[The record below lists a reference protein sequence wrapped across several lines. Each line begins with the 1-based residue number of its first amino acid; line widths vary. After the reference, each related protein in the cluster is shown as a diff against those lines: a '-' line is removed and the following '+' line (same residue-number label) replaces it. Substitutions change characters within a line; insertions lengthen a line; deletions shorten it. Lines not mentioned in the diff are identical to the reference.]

1 MKETSD
7 RGLQLTTAQE
17 GVLNL
22 INSWLDSNNFPK
34 DDLKKAEEIWLQYVA
49 NSNSNKSNYNIRIWA
64 AAVIYILGRKRGYS
78 WLSQSK
84 LAESFTVSTGSI
96 SLRWQ
101 EIIKVLEGDKAHK
114 VKKKSGIS
122 SILNPQTVE
131 VFRKLMNFTQTSEKW
146 KGYVGETFYQFVG
159 FEAQPL
165 PIDLILE
172 LLLFITCDRVLPD
185 GKKIVDYFI
194 QNTTDLNQEEL
205 TFLNSMKASRF
216 SLFEVLTINEDFLD
230 LKDLF
235 RREKIKSEVNKL
247 RGVKKGNIIM
257 GRVIPIPKS
266 ENGFWRYGSSVIIF
280 EETDLDELETLAKGW
295 FWEYSVANKG
305 WATNEDFIRE
315 NSFRFWR
322 WLIER
327 VPSFKEHTKET

>member
-1 MKETSD
+1 VKETSN

-17 GVLNL
+17 EVLNL
-22 INSWLDSNNFPK
+22 INSWLGSNNFPK
-34 DDLKKAEEIWLQYVA
+34 ADLKTAEDIWLQYIA
-49 NSNSNKSNYNIRIWA
+49 NSSNNKSNYNVRIWA
-64 AAVIYILGRKRGYS
+64 AAVIYILGRERGYS

-84 LAESFTVSTGSI
+84 LAESFTISTGSI

-101 EIIKVLEGDKAHK
+101 EIIKVLKADKSDQPQK
-114 VKKKSGIS
+114 EPGIN
-122 SILNPQTVE
+122 SILNPKTVE

-159 FEAQPL
+159 FEVQPL

-172 LLLFITCDRVLPD
+172 LLIFITCDRVLPD

-194 QNTTDLNQEEL
+194 QHTTELNQEEL
-205 TFLNSMKASRF
+205 VFLNRMKASRF
-216 SLFEVLTINEDFLD
+216 SLFEVLAINEYFLD

-235 RREKIKSEVNKL
+235 RREKIKIEVNKL
-247 RGVKKGNIIM
+247 KGVEKGNIIM
-257 GRVIPIPKS
+257 GRVIPVQKG
-266 ENGFWRYGSSVIIF
+266 ENGFWRYGSNVIIF
-280 EETDLDELETLAKGW
+280 EQSDLEELETMAKRW

-322 WLIER
+322 WLIENT
-327 VPSFKEHTKET
+327 PSFYTRGT